1 MGNNKKKIEKMK
13 NRKINYLKNI
23 FLLVLVLLTGINC
36 ERDLSEDANLSTFSK
51 AGEIFTDSPVGMGSN
66 FYFPYDGSKATAW
79 SVDNEVSYKGT
90 SSMRFDIPNAND
102 PEGNYAG
109 AIFRIDG
116 AGRDLTGYD
125 ALTFWAKSSQGVNIA
140 EMGFGEDFFPN
151 KYMAT
156 VTNVSIGTIWTKYII
171 PIPDASKL
179 LQEKGMFR
187 YAAGTQETGGFG
199 YTLWIDELKFEKLGT
214 IGQLSPKILNGN
226 SESITSVIGGSTT
239 LSGFNATFNLPSGQ
253 NITVNSAPAYFDFT
267 SSATSVAT
275 VNETGTVS
283 VVGSGNAAITATL
296 AGINAVGV
304 LNVES
309 IGAFVSAPTPTE
321 NANQV
326 ISIFSDAYTNQP
338 VDFLTSNYQPFQTT
352 TSSHFEVNGDNVLN
366 YLNYNFVGIEFNQN
380 VPTIN
385 AALMSTMHFDIFVPG
400 SFPTG
405 STIRLKLRNLGADG
419 VVNNDFNGNPIG
431 DDTQISYTVAAP
443 NLVSGNWI
451 SVDFNI
457 TGLTNRSQLGQ
468 IVLDST
474 TGVAPSAFFVDNIYF
489 YNDGSIIPSTPTVAA
504 PTPTVPAA
512 NVISLFSNQ
521 YTNVP
526 VDTWKTSWSAATLT
540 DVTIAGNATKEYSN
554 LDFVGIETV
563 NNQIDATTMTHI
575 HIDVWSP
582 NFTSFSLK
590 LVDFGANAAF
600 GGGDDTEHQVNF
612 TAPSQG
618 QWISYDIPLSNFT
631 GLTAKQHI
639 AQYILVAQP
648 SGSAKVYIDNLY
660 FHN

>member
-1 MGNNKKKIEKMK
+1 MK
-13 NRKINYLKNI
+13 NSKINYLKNA
-23 FLLVLVLLTGINC
+23 FLLVLVLLTNINC
-36 ERDLSEDANLSTFSK
+36 ERDLSEDATLSTFSK
-51 AGEIFTDSPVGMGSN
+51 TGEIFTDSPVGMGSN
-66 FYFPYDGSKATAW
+66 FYFPYGGSKATAW

-140 EMGFGEDFFPN
+140 EFGFGEDFFPN
-151 KYMAT
+151 KYIAT
-156 VTNVSIGTIWTKYII
+156 ITNVSVGTIWTKYII

-179 LQEKGMFR
+179 LEERGMFR

-199 YTLWIDELKFEKLGT
+199 YTLWIDELKFEKLNT
-214 IGQLSPKILNGN
+214 IGQLRPKILNGN
-226 SESITSVIGGSTT
+226 TQSITSVIGGSTT
-239 LSGFNATFNLPSGQ
+239 LNGYSATFNLPTGQ
-253 NITVNSAPAYFDFT
+253 DVTVISSPSYFNFS

-296 AGINAVGV
+296 AGVEAVGV

-338 VDFLTSNYQPFQTT
+338 VDFLTSNYQPYQTT

-385 AALMSTMHFDIFVPG
+385 ASLMSTLHFDLFIPG
-400 SFPTG
+400 NFPTG
-405 STIRLKLRNLGADG
+405 SSIRLKLRNLGANGLVD
-419 VVNNDFNGNPIG
+419 NDFNGNPTG
-431 DDTQISYTVAAP
+431 DDTEISYVVAAP
-443 NLVSGNWI
+443 ALVSGNWI
-451 SVDFNI
+451 SIDFNI
-457 TGLTNRSQLGQ
+457 TGLTNRTQLGQ
-468 IVLDST
+468 IVLDSV

-489 YNDGSIIPSTPTVAA
+489 YNDGSIIPSSPTVAA
-504 PTPTVPAA
+504 PSPTVPAV

-526 VDTWKTSWSAATLT
+526 VDTWKTSWSVATFA
-540 DVTIAGNATKEYSN
+540 DVIIAGNATKEYSN

-563 NNQIDATTMTHI
+563 NNQIDASGMTHV

-631 GLTAKQHI
+631 GLTSKQHL